1 MKKFQKNKPLRSRV
15 VAYSTPEK
23 HWRFKLVPLALAV
36 AAAAIALRLVQI
48 QILDSE
54 KYQKL
59 ARNQYTKKYVVRA
72 PRGLIYD
79 RNNTPL
85 ALNQPCFDLG
95 VDRRFVKDIPA
106 TSRRLAS
113 VLKANP
119 HEIQT
124 KIRKASRY
132 VQLGRQLDEKTAS
145 QVMFMDLPGVQLMQ
159 LSERVYPLNEKL
171 APVLG
176 FVNIEGSGA
185 SGLEL
190 ACDRYLA
197 GKDGATELQR
207 DAKGNPLMT
216 VSNTNTGEE
225 SGSDVILTIDHVMQ
239 IIAEEELAKA
249 TSKFNAKGGS
259 VTIINPNTG
268 EILAMASAP
277 GFDANRANY
286 YPADNWRIRPIT
298 DIFEPGS
305 TYKIVTMTAALSE
318 GVKQLDDIIYCEN
331 GKYRMFGEEIN
342 DTKKLGW
349 LTFDN
354 VFVYSSNIGAAKIA
368 QEIGRNKMFIA
379 SRNFGFGNRTGIELP
394 GEVSGILKKPIAWSK
409 FSLAAIS
416 FGHEVGVT
424 PLQMAMAYAA
434 VANGGKLMK
443 PAIIKEIRS
452 KENKTLYRFK
462 AQNIRKVMTPET
474 AKKLTAILEQAVEKG
489 TGELA
494 QLPDLK
500 IAGKTGT
507 AQKLADS
514 RRGYSDTHY
523 MASFAGFYPSEQAKI
538 VILVTLD
545 EPNPVHSGGHAAA
558 PVFRAILLRILDFYN
573 KSLDQI

>member
-1 MKKFQKNKPLRSRV
+1 ML
-15 VAYSTPEK
+15 AYSTPERL
-23 HWRFKLVPLALAV
+23 WRFKLVPLVLTV

-48 QILDSE
+48 QILDS
-54 KYQKL
+54 KSYQKL

-79 RNNTPL
+79 RNHTPL
-85 ALNQPCFDLG
+85 ALNQPCFDIG

-106 TSRRLAS
+106 TSRRLGS
-113 VLKANP
+113 ILKTNP
-119 HEIQT
+119 LEIQN
-124 KIRKASRY
+124 KIRKASKY

-145 QVMFMDLPGVQLMQ
+145 QIMFMDLPGVQLTR

-176 FVNIEGSGA
+176 FVNIEGRGA
-185 SGLEL
+185 SGIEL
-190 ACDRYLA
+190 ACDAYLA
-197 GKDGATELQR
+197 GKNGATELQR
-207 DAKGNPLMT
+207 DAKGNSLMA
-216 VSNTNTGEE
+216 VSDTNTEE
-225 SGSDVILTIDHVMQ
+225 KSGSDIILTIDHVVQ
-239 IIAEEELAKA
+239 IIAEQELARA
-249 TSKFNAKGGS
+249 MSNFNAKGGS
-259 VTIINPNTG
+259 VTIINPNSG

-277 GFDANRANY
+277 GFDANHASY
-286 YPADNWRIRPIT
+286 YPADNWRIRPVT

-305 TYKIVTMTAALSE
+305 TYKIVTMAAALSE
-318 GVKQLDDIIYCEN
+318 GIKKPDDIIYCEN
-331 GKYRMFGEEIN
+331 GKYRIFGEEIS

-394 GEVSGILKKPIAWSK
+394 GEVSGILKKPIEWSK

-416 FGHEVGVT
+416 YGHEVGVT
-424 PLQMAMAYAA
+424 PLQIALAYAA
-434 VANGGKLMK
+434 VANGGTLMK

-462 AQNIRKVMTPET
+462 PQHVRRVMTPEI
-474 AKKLTAILEQAVEKG
+474 AKTLTAILEQAVEKG

-514 RRGYSDTHY
+514 HRGYSDTHY

-558 PVFRAILLRILDFYN
+558 PVFRAILQRILDFYN
-573 KSLDQI
+573 KDLGQI